1 MTFRDKMWREPLLV
15 GATLFFNVF
24 LYTKTFYACVEILHM
39 QHPNK
44 FFLAPVL
51 LTKFIEFIQYE
62 SCSSLGRIKSV
73 MSLVHQLWNCYQ
85 SWIFCPHIQ
94 SPWRCILHCKLFQI
108 HCMQNLQC
116 RESFKVYTS
125 DWVHS
130 IVYSINNSMGLTN
143 KKCFSSMGQAFNL

>member
-62 SCSSLGRIKSV
+62 SCSSLGRIKISNV
-73 MSLVHQLWNCYQ
+73 SGAPTL
-85 SWIFCPHIQ
+85 
-94 SPWRCILHCKLFQI
+94 KLLPKLDFLSSHSI
-108 HCMQNLQC
+108 TL
-116 RESFKVYTS
+116 KVYFTLQVIPNTLHAES
-125 DWVHS
+125 AVQRVLQS
-130 IVYSINNSMGLTN
+130 LYKRL
-143 KKCFSSMGQAFNL
+143 SSFHCVFD